1 MKAKQVEE
9 VGIQTNP
16 TASRAESFQH
26 RLEQFNPGVVW
37 LDRENRISALND
49 VALQTLGMSAQ
60 QSFGVDENSLIGINV
75 LQLHPEHS
83 REKLRFLLGPE
94 SGAACPAKSP
104 PPMTMM
110 INTPDR
116 ILMIK
121 VAKMFGNGDLMGTC
135 MVFYDITDLTTTPVA
150 AETSQQAGP
159 RRLFKIPVY
168 RRNRIVLVDVAS
180 VIRFEGDGHYTN
192 IITHDDSFMS
202 NLSLSDLDARLD
214 PETYMRVHRSHIINL
229 RFAVEIVRGDD
240 SVSIVMDDTRATAVP
255 VSRSRAAHL
264 KQMLGI
270 S

>member
-1 MKAKQVEE
+1 MGAS
-9 VGIQTNP
+9 
-16 TASRAESFQH
+16 ASRSESFQH

-37 LDRENRISALND
+37 LNRTNQITALND
-49 VALQTLGMSAQ
+49 VALQTLGVSAQ
-60 QSFGVDENSLIGINV
+60 QSFGVGDNALIGMNV

-94 SGAACPAKSP
+94 SESACPAKSP

-121 VAKMFGNGDLMGTC
+121 VAKMFGSGELMGTC
-135 MVFYDITDLTTTPVA
+135 MVFYDITDLTTSPAVT
-150 AETSQQAGP
+150 ENSQEAGP

-168 RRNRIVLVDVAS
+168 RRNRIMLVDVAS

-192 IITHDDSFMS
+192 IITRDDSFMS
-202 NLSLSDLDARLD
+202 NLSLSDLEARLD

-240 SVSIVMDDTRATAVP
+240 SVSIVMDDTRASAVP